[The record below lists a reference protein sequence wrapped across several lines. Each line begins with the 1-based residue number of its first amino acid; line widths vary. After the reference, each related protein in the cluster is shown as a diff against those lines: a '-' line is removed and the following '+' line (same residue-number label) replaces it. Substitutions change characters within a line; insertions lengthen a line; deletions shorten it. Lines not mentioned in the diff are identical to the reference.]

1 MGRFSLGIDPSE
13 DACLAFAPDGR
24 FLAVGGN
31 GPSGV
36 ISLWDLLPGRTRLPG
51 HTPALIWR
59 SAPLNESITALALG
73 PSCAA
78 LVVSTVSSGIRVI
91 ELRAAAEAA
100 TAASAAVLSG
110 HSPSPMPSI
119 GAIARTHALPMMG
132 PSVVGDAGAPRRGG
146 RSGAGKWSTKSIVIS
161 PDGET
166 LFFLESSERGA
177 AAVTKWQLCSGAAA
191 SQSALLVPGPDRAA
205 SSAWT
210 LLTVHQ
216 VSNTPLTCMTAHLPS
231 QVEAMGES
239 AAISAKT
246 IQPAVHVIS
255 AGTLALGGSS
265 GAAVLVDADTLMPVS
280 RKLSMFNDRPVSAI
294 AILPGSGL
302 VISASPFVNA
312 LDRKSPNYGCVSIN
326 QIRDSRNKRSFFSS
340 RCSRGLSLLAFVA
353 LIVISWLAVA
363 RWAQERRALHS
374 VSSPLPIVNDDSLV
388 PSVDLVDSATASQ
401 PPPPNLI
408 EATPSQES
416 HAADLVPEA
425 AAPYADM
432 DAVTIAAL
440 AEETSVVNAPQIA
453 TIEADVAEAPAPEL
467 QIEEV
472 NDGVL
477 GGITGES
484 IADTT
489 AIEVGAIDP
498 PAGESF
504 EQVPV
509 AEMEAFGQQWATTH
523 TDSEPAKS
531 DSELAAENAAPNFDM
546 HHQPSDDA
554 PNTVFHEEVSLETP
568 TNEGPDVLNAH
579 VHEEEL

>member
-1 MGRFSLGIDPSE
+1 MGRFPLGIDPSE

-91 ELRAAAEAA
+91 ELRAAADAA
-100 TAASAAVLSG
+100 IAASAAVRSG
-110 HSPSPMPSI
+110 HSPSPMPHI
-119 GAIARTHALPMMG
+119 GAIVRTHALPMMG

-161 PDGET
+161 PDGDT

-177 AAVTKWQLCSGAAA
+177 AAVTKWQLCNGAAS

-216 VSNTPLTCMTAHLPS
+216 VSNTPLTCMTAHFPS
-231 QVEAMGES
+231 QAEVTAEG
-239 AAISAKT
+239 AAIAAKT
-246 IQPAVHVIS
+246 LQPAVHLIA

-265 GAAVLVDADTLMPVS
+265 GAAVLIDADTLMPVS
-280 RKLSMFNDRPVSAI
+280 RKLSTFNDRPVSAI

-312 LDRKSPNYGCVSIN
+312 LDRMSPNYGCVSIN
-326 QIRDSRNKRSFFSS
+326 QIRDSRNKRSVFSS
-340 RCSRGLSLLAFVA
+340 RCSRGLSLLTFFT

-374 VSSPLPIVNDDSLV
+374 GSSPVPNVNDDALV
-388 PSVDLVDSATASQ
+388 PSADLVDATASQ
-401 PPPPNLI
+401 PPPPNHV
-408 EATPSQES
+408 EAAPSLES
-416 HAADLVPEA
+416 LTADPAPEA
-425 AAPYADM
+425 AVPYADM

-440 AEETSVVNAPQIA
+440 AEETSVVDAPQFA
-453 TIEADVAEAPAPEL
+453 TIEADVEETPAPESR
-467 QIEEV
+467 IVEEV
-472 NDGVL
+472 NDGVI
-477 GGITGES
+477 GSTREPFIGDTATVEVA
-484 IADTT
+484 AD
-489 AIEVGAIDP
+489 A
-498 PAGESF
+498 PAVESF
-504 EQVPV
+504 EQAPV
-509 AEMEAFGQQWATTH
+509 VEIEASAQQWATH
-523 TDSEPAKS
+523 SDMEPAKS
-531 DSELAAENAAPNFDM
+531 DGELAAEIVAPDIQ
-546 HHQPSDDA
+546 HQPLDDA
-554 PNTVFHEEVSLETP
+554 AYTVVSDVSPETHE
-568 TNEGPDVLNAH
+568 GGDVLNAH
-579 VHEEEL
+579 MHEEEL